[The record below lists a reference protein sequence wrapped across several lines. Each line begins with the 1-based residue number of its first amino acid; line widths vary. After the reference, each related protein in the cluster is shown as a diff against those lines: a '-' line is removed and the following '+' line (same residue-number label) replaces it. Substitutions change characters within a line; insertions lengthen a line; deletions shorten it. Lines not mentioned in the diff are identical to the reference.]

1 MLHSVIDVYKINKQN
16 FDKLAHDAHP
26 IKSYSTLDIRA
37 MQLYT
42 IACKDILFTIQVKKE
57 T

>member
-1 MLHSVIDVYKINKQN
+1 MLHSVWMYKINKQN